1 MNIPRSEH
9 PNPQFERKDWLNL
22 NGKWEFEIDKS
33 ISGIDRKLYN
43 SKKLSGEI
51 IVPFCPESELSGVGD
66 TDFLNAVWYRKT
78 ITINNKDKRIILH
91 IGACDYKTILYI
103 NGNKVGTH
111 KGGYTSFSFEITDF
125 VEIGDNNVVIYALD
139 DTRSGN
145 QPSGKQSD
153 RYYSYGCFY
162 TRTTGI
168 WQTVWLEYVPFNYIK
183 NVKYYPDVNNGKV
196 DIKADLCG
204 DGEFEVKVSYEGKV
218 VGEGKVKSN
227 GGKANL
233 SVALS
238 EIHLWEP
245 GHGRLYDI
253 KLTFGEDIVNSYFG
267 LRNVAIDGYKFLIN
281 GKSVFMRT
289 VLDQGFYPDGIYT
302 APSDQAL
309 KNDIQISLDA
319 GFNGA
324 RLHEKIFEPRFLYH
338 CDKMGYLVWGE
349 HANWGFDHTD
359 ISKLNIFMDEWIES
373 VNRDFNHPAI
383 IGWCPF
389 NETWDIDGV
398 HQSDDMIKA
407 IYDITKQMDETRP
420 CIDTSGS
427 CHVKSDMFDFHDYAQ
442 NPEQFEKLI
451 RPLCD
456 EGIPAD
462 QLAKNPAYKHRHKYT
477 GGPIFVSEYGGIKWD
492 VENTNKDS
500 WGYGNG
506 PKTEEEF
513 IGRYKD
519 LTHAIMKEEKICG
532 FCYTQIYDVEQ
543 EQNGLYTY
551 SRKPK
556 FDMNIFKEINSV
568 KAKIEE

>member
-9 PNPQFERKDWLNL
+9 PNPQFERSNWLNL
-22 NGKWEFEIDKS
+22 NGEWEFEIDQSKS
-33 ISGIDRKLYN
+33 GLERKLYEADKLN
-43 SKKLSGEI
+43 SKI
-51 IVPFCPESELSGVGD
+51 IVPFCPESTLSGVGE
-66 TDFLNAVWYRKT
+66 TDFLNAVWYKR
-78 ITINNKDKRIILH
+78 TINIKDKNNRIILH
-91 IGACDYKTILYI
+91 IGACDYKTIVFV
-103 NGNKVGTH
+103 NGKKAGVH
-111 KGGYTSFSFEITDF
+111 KGGYTSFKFDITDF
-125 VEIGDNNVVIYALD
+125 VELGDNNLVIYAED

-153 RYYSYGCFY
+153 RFASYGCLY

-168 WQTVWLEYVPFNYIK
+168 WQTVWLEYVPCGYIK

-196 DIKADLCG
+196 DIKADLST
-204 DGEFEVKVSYEGKV
+204 DGELFVNVYNKGNKVGCASAKTNGK
-218 VGEGKVKSN
+218 
-227 GGKANL
+227 KANV
-233 SVALS
+233 SVELA

-253 KLTFGEDIVNSYFG
+253 ELTFGDDVVKSYFG
-267 LRNVAIDGYKFLIN
+267 LRSVAIDGYKFLIN

-302 APSDQAL
+302 APTDEAL
-309 KNDIQISLDA
+309 INDVKLSMDA

-338 CDKMGYLVWGE
+338 CDKLGYLVWGE

-359 ISKLNIFMDEWIES
+359 SGKLHIFMDEWIES
-373 VNRDFNHPAI
+373 VTRDFNHPAI

-398 HQSDDMIKA
+398 PQSDELIKA

-420 CIDTSGS
+420 CIDSSGS
-427 CHVKSDMFDFHDYAQ
+427 CHVATDMFDFHDYEQ
-442 NPEQFEKLI
+442 NVDKFEEYL

-456 EGIPAD
+456 EGIPVD
-462 QLAKNPAYKHRHKYT
+462 QLARNPVYSHRHKYN
-477 GGPIFVSEYGGIKWD
+477 GDPIFVSEYGGIKWD
-492 VENTNKDS
+492 VENSNANS
-500 WGYGNG
+500 WGYGKG

-513 IGRYKD
+513 IKRYKD
-519 LTHAIMKEEKICG
+519 LTHTIMKEPKICG
-532 FCYTQIYDVEQ
+532 FCYTQLYDVEQ

-556 FDMNIFKEINSV
+556 FDMKIFKEINEV
-568 KAKIEE
+568 VAEIEK